1 MGNAAPRAQPQS
13 ALDSASQYRTFLM
26 DYTPRSM
33 DMMFGSLIGDGK
45 FLKSIS
51 CKCDEGHLV
60 VKIYRKYDERESLT
74 SAEVALRR
82 LALAFSVEQ
91 QPNVIPY
98 ADFQLSNKYNVAFM
112 VRQYFASNLYD
123 RICSRPFLT
132 TVEKKW
138 IAFQILR
145 ALEQSHAKGI
155 CHGDIKQEN
164 VMVTSWNWV
173 FLTDFAPFKP
183 TYIPEDDPAD
193 YNYYFCAIDATR
205 RGCSVAPERFYGKS
219 SVSISS
225 AAGGTPGSVGL
236 HSMKTPDAAIMLS
249 KMADSEVTVEEVDK
263 QILAMG
269 MGSGT
274 MSGGIPMHTP
284 PSATS
289 NGSAPSSYSR
299 SRREGSLLESMDIF
313 SAGCVIAELFLGG
326 KPLFDLPSLLKYR
339 TGDSETLRQQL
350 RKVGDPRLE
359 ELLLHMLQLDPNARL
374 SASGYLAKYTS
385 QSGLFPTYFDSFLF
399 RFLVLVLSRGGKVP
413 DARIRLVCKYY
424 GRLVREV
431 AGVEDSEGEE
441 FFKLRL
447 KEGYGSDRLA
457 TATGG
462 DQQTHVAQRVLE
474 ELDQKIPTKHDKQ
487 KAERD
492 NAALTKLQKLKEK
505 ENDMRGL
512 KNNTLKKKIEKLH
525 DQYNALTQK
534 KKNSLLLDYARE
546 PSTGRLDEE
555 TGSDDATDED
565 GLGKGNSDPA
575 KENMSTPPPHSSKT
589 RRMKP
594 PTYPGSEPWPQD
606 RNGIVIILSLICSSL
621 RNVQVP
627 ESKVTALY
635 LIRSL
640 GQFTSDEA
648 RLQRLIPYLLEV
660 IDDPSAAVRALA
672 LRTITYLLSLVESF
686 PLADA
691 SVFPQ
696 YVLPAMVP
704 FQSDPDE
711 LVRITFAE
719 CLPQLAE
726 TSRRF
731 LEIAHAMKQKTL
743 SSSSSASSL
752 STMSTRGNDSSGPS
766 TMYMA
771 ASSFDKELSVLHKMI
786 SRFVIQLTT
795 PDQKAS
801 SSLVKRALLVDITR
815 LCVFF
820 GRERTLDVVLPQL
833 ITFLNDP
840 DWELR
845 GAFFDYIVGVCSF
858 VGCVA
863 VEHNIL
869 PCIEQALFDVQEI
882 VITKA
887 VECLTGL
894 CQLGLFKK
902 KISTLVEKARM
913 TCSLLLHP
921 SWWIRDAVLKL
932 MGEIALQLR
941 SVDANVFLS
950 PLLRPFLRKTMVFL
964 PDEEVCDV
972 THRLHDCCRLHV
984 SRETF
989 DRALLASSSSFGLNE
1004 VIAEMERSVSQAP
1017 DDSDDDMVPDAPLSA
1032 MTTTSRES
1040 LEEPISNMSQSR
1052 RNRDPLLSTDSL
1064 DGYSMFRQQSSGTA
1078 VASSAAATAEKISN
1092 SVENGVSSIYEQRK
1106 NEIQSLKLMQ
1116 QYVSIASM
1124 QMRSKLEMAKTE
1136 QAARMQG
1143 PSKSD
1148 RAGSPHSSV
1157 ANASV
1162 AVGNGAAGANSNPFA
1177 RKLSRSH
1184 LRVLFV
1190 PDMRFALS
1198 TAQPLKASNFGIPSS
1213 SAAASSAT
1221 STSATSTSTALVTKS
1236 RSHGPSNS
1244 PSHRGAPATPAS
1256 SNIGSAMGAP
1266 SLESLSLSHVGKMY
1280 SLVEPSTPISAPP
1293 ITVTGPSSIV
1303 PPGSVSSGL
1312 DDSGLGPM
1320 DSNHFAPTSGGVM
1333 VSMLNMNMRDMYG
1346 GDGMGSLL
1354 DPHHHPVHASPVSPP
1369 RQRMAKKTHTTYHHY
1384 FAFKESAMDPA
1395 LGNPRKL
1402 LARLNA
1408 LGIPPLPPDLG
1419 ALRLT
1424 DGSSYSIYSHAP
1436 SPYCLVGGGIG
1447 ITGSS
1452 GGGGSGAPGS
1462 ERGGTSV
1469 SSVTSSPIQVGSST
1483 YPPSGGAAFN
1493 VAAAAAT
1500 AINGHGGVSPGSFGS
1515 SSGSTAPGSSSSVNG
1530 IGGGGGY
1537 PSSSYRNWQPRK
1549 NVLVAELAEHSGAV
1563 TRVNA
1568 AQDYSFLASASNDGT
1583 VKIWS
1588 VRSLQHS
1595 VNQGSRCTYDGQGG
1609 VITDMKVL
1617 TNSHSVASAS
1627 SDGTVHVF
1635 RVDKVNSVGGNV
1647 QASGLKELRASNSAV
1662 MAIDYLNNITEA
1674 LLIYATRDGKIHA
1687 WDLRMRREAW
1697 TLSISPELGYV
1708 TCMTHSLDV
1717 SWFAVGTSRGF
1728 LCLWDLRFL
1737 VLIRIWRHSSH
1748 RAIHRLQPCLG
1759 LPNTLPLDETSV
1771 PLVFVAAGDGE
1782 VAVFDLSIGACR
1794 AVFRTLEAQ
1803 ASEAEACKCPTLLHV
1818 PIPHR
1823 SRSVLGSF
1831 LGIYGIAT
1839 AFDEISTSPLSE
1851 EPSVRA
1857 MLCPSLHLR
1866 GIGDALITGGEDRQ
1880 LRYWDIRNG
1889 KQSYT
1894 ICGNGEAK
1902 SFYDNQAP
1910 PNDWWRMNPSSSSS
1924 AASPPRQRFGE
1935 MPAAPMSTTAVTT
1948 KPELAW
1954 SKLSPPLITVCQD
1967 SSFYSSP
1974 GGVGGAG
1981 ASGAGGVE
1989 SAISMERR
1997 GLVPPSPAHTDCILD
2012 LTLVELGSSQN
2023 PSPMLVSSGRDALIK
2038 VWK

>member
-13 ALDSASQYRTFLM
+13 VLDSASQYRTFLM

-60 VKIYRKYDERESLT
+60 VKIYRKYDEKESLT
-74 SAEVALRR
+74 SAEMALRQ

-132 TVEKKW
+132 MVEKKW

-145 ALEQSHAKGI
+145 SLEQSHAKEI

-205 RGCSVAPERFYGKS
+205 RGCSVAPERFYGKG

-225 AAGGTPGSVGL
+225 ATGATPGSA
-236 HSMKTPDAAIMLS
+236 STKTPDAAMMLS

-269 MGSGT
+269 MNSSSMAAGN
-274 MSGGIPMHTP
+274 PMHAP
-284 PSATS
+284 PSAPS

-339 TGDSETLRQQL
+339 TGNSDALRQTL
-350 RKVGDPRLE
+350 KKVGDPRLE
-359 ELLLHMLQLDPNARL
+359 EMLLHMLQLDPSARL
-374 SASGYLAKYTS
+374 SASGYLTKYTS
-385 QSGLFPTYFDSFLF
+385 PSDLFPTYFDNFLF

-431 AGVEDSEGEE
+431 AGVEDPEGEE

-457 TATGG
+457 TATE

-474 ELDQKIPTKHDKQ
+474 ELEQRIPTKHDRQ
-487 KAERD
+487 RAERE
-492 NAALTKLQKLKEK
+492 NAPLTKLQRIKEK

-512 KNNTLKKKIEKLH
+512 SGTLQKKKIEKLH
-525 DQYNALTQK
+525 DQFNALTQK

-546 PSTGRLDEE
+546 SSTGRMDGTDVSSDADTKEEEDADEI
-555 TGSDDATDED
+555 TSDSTKSRTA
-565 GLGKGNSDPA
+565 
-575 KENMSTPPPHSSKT
+575 TPPPHTSKT

-594 PTYPGSEPWPQD
+594 PTYPGSEPWSQD

-621 RNVQVP
+621 RHVQVP
-627 ESKVTALY
+627 ESKLTALY

-660 IDDPSAAVRALA
+660 IDDPSATVRALA

-731 LEIAHAMKQKTL
+731 LEIAHAMKQKTVT
-743 SSSSSASSL
+743 SSASSSSL
-752 STMSTRGNDSSGPS
+752 ATMSNRGNDSN
-766 TMYMA
+766 TNAMYMA
-771 ASSFDKELSVLHKMI
+771 SSSFDKDLSVLHKMI

-858 VGCVA
+858 VGRVA

-894 CQLGLFKK
+894 CQLGLFQK

-932 MGEIALQLR
+932 MSQISGQMG

-950 PLLRPFLRKTMVFL
+950 PLIRPFLRKTMMFL
-964 PDEEVCDV
+964 PDEDEAEV
-972 THRLHDCCRLHV
+972 TRRLRDCCRLHV

-989 DRALLASSSSFGLNE
+989 DRALLASSSSSGLNE
-1004 VIAEMERSVSQAP
+1004 IIAEMERSASQNP
-1017 DDSDDDMVPDAPLSA
+1017 EYSDDE
-1032 MTTTSRES
+1032 T
-1040 LEEPISNMSQSR
+1040 
-1052 RNRDPLLSTDSL
+1052 
-1064 DGYSMFRQQSSGTA
+1064 
-1078 VASSAAATAEKISN
+1078 
-1092 SVENGVSSIYEQRK
+1092 
-1106 NEIQSLKLMQ
+1106 
-1116 QYVSIASM
+1116 
-1124 QMRSKLEMAKTE
+1124 
-1136 QAARMQG
+1136 
-1143 PSKSD
+1143 
-1148 RAGSPHSSV
+1148 
-1157 ANASV
+1157 
-1162 AVGNGAAGANSNPFA
+1162 
-1177 RKLSRSH
+1177 LSRH
-1184 LRVLFV
+1184 L
-1190 PDMRFALS
+1190 
-1198 TAQPLKASNFGIPSS
+1198 QP
-1213 SAAASSAT
+1213 
-1221 STSATSTSTALVTKS
+1221 
-1236 RSHGPSNS
+1236 
-1244 PSHRGAPATPAS
+1244 
-1256 SNIGSAMGAP
+1256 
-1266 SLESLSLSHVGKMY
+1266 
-1280 SLVEPSTPISAPP
+1280 
-1293 ITVTGPSSIV
+1293 
-1303 PPGSVSSGL
+1303 
-1312 DDSGLGPM
+1312 
-1320 DSNHFAPTSGGVM
+1320 GGVM
-1333 VSMLNMNMRDMYG
+1333 VSMLNMNMRD
-1346 GDGMGSLL
+1346 
-1354 DPHHHPVHASPVSPP
+1354 
-1369 RQRMAKKTHTTYHHY
+1369 
-1384 FAFKESAMDPA
+1384 
-1395 LGNPRKL
+1395 
-1402 LARLNA
+1402 
-1408 LGIPPLPPDLG
+1408 I
-1419 ALRLT
+1419 
-1424 DGSSYSIYSHAP
+1424 
-1436 SPYCLVGGGIG
+1436 
-1447 ITGSS
+1447 
-1452 GGGGSGAPGS
+1452 
-1462 ERGGTSV
+1462 
-1469 SSVTSSPIQVGSST
+1469 
-1483 YPPSGGAAFN
+1483 
-1493 VAAAAAT
+1493 
-1500 AINGHGGVSPGSFGS
+1500 
-1515 SSGSTAPGSSSSVNG
+1515 
-1530 IGGGGGY
+1530 GGY

-1627 SDGTVHVF
+1627 SNGTVHVF
-1635 RVDKVNSVGGNV
+1635 RVDKVSASGGNV
-1647 QASGLKELRASNSAV
+1647 QASGLKELRTNNSAV
-1662 MAIDYLNNITEA
+1662 MGIDYLNNVTES
-1674 LLIYATRDGKIHA
+1674 LLLYATRDGKIHA

-1697 TLSISPELGYV
+1697 TLTISPELGYV

-1839 AFDEISTSPLSE
+1839 ALDEISTSPLSE

-1857 MLCPSLHLR
+1857 ILCPSLHIR

-1894 ICGNGEAK
+1894 VCGNGEAK
-1902 SFYDNQAP
+1902 SFYDNQAA

-1924 AASPPRQRFGE
+1924 VAAPQRFGE
-1935 MPAAPMSTTAVTT
+1935 MPAAPIATTAAVT
-1948 KPELAW
+1948 KPEMAW

-1967 SSFYSSP
+1967 SSCYSTP
-1974 GGVGGAG
+1974 GGVAG
-1981 ASGAGGVE
+1981 AAASGSGGVE

-2012 LTLVELGSSQN
+2012 LTLVELGGNLN
-2023 PSPMLVSSGRDALIK
+2023 PSPMLVSCGRDALIK

>member
-13 ALDSASQYRTFLM
+13 VLDSASQYRTFLM

-132 TVEKKW
+132 MVEKKW

-155 CHGDIKQEN
+155 CHGDVKQEN

-205 RGCSVAPERFYGKS
+205 RGCSVAPERFYGKGYAS
-219 SVSISS
+219 SGGSS
-225 AAGGTPGSVGL
+225 GSTSGPGGYNAI
-236 HSMKTPDAAIMLS
+236 KAPDAAIMLS
-249 KMADSEVTVEEVDK
+249 KMADSDVSVEEVDK

-269 MGSGT
+269 MGSGNMAGVSMQT
-274 MSGGIPMHTP
+274 S
-284 PSATS
+284 PSTTS
-289 NGSAPSSYSR
+289 NGNAPSSYSR

-339 TGDSETLRQQL
+339 RTGDIETLKQQIK
-350 RKVGDPRLE
+350 KVGDCDLE
-359 ELLLHMLQLDPNARL
+359 EMLLHMLQLDPSARN
-374 SASGYLAKYTS
+374 SASGYLSKYTS
-385 QSGLFPTYFDSFLF
+385 LNGLFPTYFDSFLF

-424 GRLVREV
+424 GRLVREI
-431 AGVEDSEGEE
+431 AGLEDPEGEE

-457 TATGG
+457 TASGSV
-462 DQQTHVAQRVLE
+462 QQNHVAQRVLE
-474 ELDQKIPTKHDKQ
+474 ELYQKIPAKHDKYT
-487 KAERD
+487 AERD
-492 NAALTKLQKLKEK
+492 NVAVTKLQKIKDK

-512 KNNTLKKKIEKLH
+512 SSTMQKKKIEKLH
-525 DQYNALTQK
+525 DQFNALTL
-534 KKNSLLLDYARE
+534 KKNNLLLLDYARMSSTI
-546 PSTGRLDEE
+546 PSDEN
-555 TGSDDATDED
+555 SVDDAELKGGDEMQMN
-565 GLGKGNSDPA
+565 GSSVKA
-575 KENMSTPPPHSSKT
+575 NMSTPPPHSSKT

-594 PTYPGSEPWPQD
+594 PTNPANEPWPHD
-606 RNGIVIILSLICSSL
+606 RNGIVIVLSLICSSL
-621 RNVQVP
+621 RHVQVP
-627 ESKVTALY
+627 ESKLTALY
-635 LIRSL
+635 LIRAL
-640 GQFTSDEA
+640 GQYTSDEA

-660 IDDPSAAVRALA
+660 IDDPSATVRALA
-672 LRTITYLLSLVESF
+672 LRTITYLLSLVKSF

-731 LEIAHAMKQKTL
+731 LELAHAMKQKT
-743 SSSSSASSL
+743 STSSSSAATLAGL
-752 STMSTRGNDSSGPS
+752 SNRSNETSASN

-771 ASSFDKELSVLHKMI
+771 SSSFDKELSVLHKMI

-820 GRERTLDVVLPQL
+820 GQERTLDVVLPQL

-845 GAFFDYIVGVCSF
+845 GAFFDAIVGVCSF
-858 VGCVA
+858 VGPVA
-863 VEHNIL
+863 VEQNIL

-894 CQLGLFKK
+894 CQLGLFQK
-902 KISTLVEKARM
+902 KISTLVEKVRM

-921 SWWIRDAVLKL
+921 SWWIRYAVLKL
-932 MGEIALQLR
+932 MGEIAYKLR

-950 PLLRPFLRKTMVFL
+950 PLLRPFLRKMMVFL
-964 PDEEVCDV
+964 PGEDVSEV
-972 THRLHDCCRLHV
+972 TKRLCDCCRPYV

-989 DRALLASSSSFGLNE
+989 DRALLASSSSSGLDD
-1004 VIAEMERSVSQAP
+1004 VIAELEQSIAQAS
-1017 DDSDDDMVPDAPLSA
+1017 DESDDDASPPTP
-1032 MTTTSRES
+1032 MTVMSTTSRES
-1040 LEEPISNMSQSR
+1040 LNEPVDELLR
-1052 RNRDPLLSTDSL
+1052 LRKNRDALLSSEST
-1064 DGYSMFRQQSSGTA
+1064 DGYGMLRQHSSGAA
-1078 VASSAAATAEKISN
+1078 VASSAAVTTETIPT
-1092 SVENGVSSIYEQRK
+1092 NGVASIYDHRK
-1106 NEIQSLKLMQ
+1106 NEIQSLKLIQ

-1124 QMRSKLEMAKTE
+1124 QMRSKLELAKTE

-1143 PSKSD
+1143 SSRSD
-1148 RAGSPHSSV
+1148 RTSSPHGAVTGSSV
-1157 ANASV
+1157 TIGS
-1162 AVGNGAAGANSNPFA
+1162 GAIGTTSNPFA

-1198 TAQPLKASNFGIPSS
+1198 TAQPLKAFNFGNP
-1213 SAAASSAT
+1213 ASSHVTASSNAT
-1221 STSATSTSTALVTKS
+1221 STTATSNSTALVTRS
-1236 RSHGPSNS
+1236 RSHAATSS
-1244 PSHRGAPATPAS
+1244 PSHFV
-1256 SNIGSAMGAP
+1256 GSATSVALNGGHVP
-1266 SLESLSLSHVGKMY
+1266 SLESLSLTHVGRMY
-1280 SLVEPSTPISAPP
+1280 SLVEPSTPISTSSV
-1293 ITVTGPSSIV
+1293 TVSGPSSI
-1303 PPGSVSSGL
+1303 GSISSSIDESGL
-1312 DDSGLGPM
+1312 SHV

-1346 GDGMGSLL
+1346 GDAVNSMLET
-1354 DPHHHPVHASPVSPP
+1354 HHHSVHASPVSPP
-1369 RQRMAKKTHTTYHHY
+1369 RQRMMKKAHTTYHHY

-1424 DGSSYSIYSHAP
+1424 DGSLYSIYSHAS
-1436 SPYCLVGGGIG
+1436 SPYCLIG
-1447 ITGSS
+1447 NSGTGSF
-1452 GGGGSGAPGS
+1452 GAGVNGAPGS
-1462 ERGGTSV
+1462 ERGGA
-1469 SSVTSSPIQVGSST
+1469 SVTVAST
-1483 YPPSGGAAFN
+1483 PGQGGNNIHSSGGGNTFTAAVA
-1493 VAAAAAT
+1493 VAAA
-1500 AINGHGGVSPGSFGS
+1500 INGGVTPANFGG
-1515 SSGSTAPGSSSSVNG
+1515 
-1530 IGGGGGY
+1530 
-1537 PSSSYRNWQPRK
+1537 PSSSNGAGSTSGGVNGAYSGNGYHSLSRNWQPRK
-1549 NVLVAELAEHSGAV
+1549 SVLVAELAEHSGAV

-1647 QASGLKELRASNSAV
+1647 QATGIKELRANKSAV
-1662 MAIDYLNNITEA
+1662 MAIDYLNNVTEA
-1674 LLIYATRDGKIHA
+1674 LLLYATRDGKVHA

-1708 TCMTHSLDV
+1708 TCITHSLDV
-1717 SWFAVGTSRGF
+1717 SWLAVGTSRGF

-1748 RAIHRLQPCLG
+1748 YAIHRIQPCLG

-1794 AVFRTLEAQ
+1794 AVFRTLDAQ

-1831 LGIYGIAT
+1831 LGILGIT
-1839 AFDEISTSPLSE
+1839 MAFDEISSSSLSE

-1857 MLCPSLHLR
+1857 MLYPSLHVR

-1894 ICGNGEAK
+1894 ICGNEEAK
-1902 SFYDNQAP
+1902 SFYDIQAP
-1910 PNDWWRMNPSSSSS
+1910 PSDWWRMNSG
-1924 AASPPRQRFGE
+1924 AISPLRYNE
-1935 MPAAPMSTTAVTT
+1935 MPAAPMSTTAAIT

-1967 SSFYSSP
+1967 SSFYS
-1974 GGVGGAG
+1974 GAA
-1981 ASGAGGVE
+1981 ASSSDGVE

-2012 LTLVELGSSQN
+2012 LTLVELGTSQN
-2023 PSPMLVSSGRDALIK
+2023 LSPMLVSSGRDALIK

>member
-13 ALDSASQYRTFLM
+13 VLDSASQYRTFLM

-60 VKIYRKYDERESLT
+60 VKIYRKYEERESLT

-82 LALAFSVEQ
+82 LALAFSLEQ
-91 QPNVIPY
+91 QPNVMPY
-98 ADFQLSNKYNVAFM
+98 ADFQLSNKYHVAFM

-132 TVEKKW
+132 MVEKKW

-205 RGCSVAPERFYGKS
+205 RGCSVAPERFYGK
-219 SVSISS
+219 
-225 AAGGTPGSVGL
+225 GSVANSTTATGSTCGNL
-236 HSMKTPDAAIMLS
+236 GQNSIKAPDAAMMLF

-274 MSGGIPMHTP
+274 MSGNSMQTP
-284 PSATS
+284 ASATS
-289 NGSAPSSYSR
+289 NSNAPSSYSR

-339 TGDSETLRQQL
+339 TGDSESLRQQL
-350 RKVGDPRLE
+350 KKVGDPRLE

-385 QSGLFPTYFDSFLF
+385 SNGLFPLYFDVFLF

-431 AGVEDSEGEE
+431 AGVEDQEGEE

-474 ELDQKIPTKHDKQ
+474 ELYQKVPSMHDKQ
-487 KAERD
+487 KAERG
-492 NAALTKLQKLKEK
+492 NAVLTKLQKMKEK

-512 KNNTLKKKIEKLH
+512 SASLQKKKIEKLH
-525 DQYNALTQK
+525 DQFQALTQK
-534 KKNSLLLDYARE
+534 KETSLLLDCSRE
-546 PSTGRLDEE
+546 PSTCRLDEE
-555 TGSDDATDED
+555 TCLADAEGKEEVDVDINGSTV
-565 GLGKGNSDPA
+565 LKLNTT
-575 KENMSTPPPHSSKT
+575 TPPPHSSST
-589 RRMKP
+589 RRTKP
-594 PTYPGSEPWPQD
+594 PAHTSSEPWPHD

-621 RNVQVP
+621 RHVQVS
-627 ESKVTALY
+627 ESKLTALY

-660 IDDPSAAVRALA
+660 IDDPSATVRALA

-731 LEIAHAMKQKTL
+731 LEIAHAMKQKMLT
-743 SSSSSASSL
+743 SSASTVSV
-752 STMSTRGNDSSGPS
+752 SAMSARGNDSS
-766 TMYMA
+766 TLNTLYMA
-771 ASSFDKELSVLHKMI
+771 SSSFDKELSVLHKMI

-820 GRERTLDVVLPQL
+820 GQERTLDVVLPQL

-845 GAFFDYIVGVCSF
+845 GAFFDFIVGVCSF
-858 VGCVA
+858 VGPEA
-863 VEHNIL
+863 VEQNIL

-894 CQLGLFKK
+894 CQLGLFQK

-932 MGEIALQLR
+932 MGEIALKLR

-964 PDEEVCDV
+964 PDEEVPAV
-972 THRLHDCCRLHV
+972 RKRLNDCCRLHV

-989 DRALLASSSSFGLNE
+989 DRALLVSSSSSGLNE
-1004 VIAEMERSVSQAP
+1004 VISEMQRFVSQAIE
-1017 DDSDDDMVPDAPLSA
+1017 DSDDDMAPPTPLSA

-1040 LEEPISNMSQSR
+1040 LEDPISDVLKSR
-1052 RNRDPLLSTDSL
+1052 KNRDVVLSTDSV
-1064 DGYSMFRQQSSGTA
+1064 DAYSMSRQQLSGAA
-1078 VASSAAATAEKISN
+1078 VASSAAVTAATISN
-1092 SVENGVSSIYEQRK
+1092 SVEDSTSSIYDQRK

-1136 QAARMQG
+1136 QAARMQR

-1148 RAGSPHSSV
+1148 RAGSPHGSV
-1157 ANASV
+1157 KSASV
-1162 AVGNGAAGANSNPFA
+1162 AIGGSAAGTSSNPFA

-1198 TAQPLKASNFGIPSS
+1198 TAQPLKSNNFGIPSS
-1213 SAAASSAT
+1213 SSAAASS
-1221 STSATSTSTALVTKS
+1221 TSASGTTLSTALVTKS
-1236 RSHGPSNS
+1236 RSHACNSS
-1244 PSHRGAPATPAS
+1244 PSQRG
-1256 SNIGSAMGAP
+1256 GSAISAVSNGVSMTGAP

-1280 SLVEPSTPISAPP
+1280 SLVEPSTHVSASPVT
-1293 ITVTGPSSIV
+1293 ITGPSSVV
-1303 PPGSVSSGL
+1303 PPGPVSSAL
-1312 DDSGLGPM
+1312 DDSGMGQI
-1320 DSNHFAPTSGGVM
+1320 DSSHFAPTSGGVM

-1346 GDGMGSLL
+1346 GDGMNSLL

-1369 RQRMAKKTHTTYHHY
+1369 RQRMNKKAHTTYHHY

-1419 ALRLT
+1419 ALRLS
-1424 DGSSYSIYSHAP
+1424 DGSPYSIYSLAS
-1436 SPYCLVGGGIG
+1436 SPYCLSGSGIG
-1447 ITGSS
+1447 MSKGTAGNGTPGSDRGGTSASNVTSSSNQVNSSAYTPSVGTFNAAAAAAAAINGGVAPSSFGSSNSSTTSGSNSSSGNGGSS
-1452 GGGGSGAPGS
+1452 GGS
-1462 ERGGTSV
+1462 
-1469 SSVTSSPIQVGSST
+1469 
-1483 YPPSGGAAFN
+1483 
-1493 VAAAAAT
+1493 
-1500 AINGHGGVSPGSFGS
+1500 
-1515 SSGSTAPGSSSSVNG
+1515 
-1530 IGGGGGY
+1530 Y

-1647 QASGLKELRASNSAV
+1647 QVSGLKELRANNSAV
-1662 MAIDYLNNITEA
+1662 MAIDYLNNVTEA
-1674 LLIYATRDGKIHA
+1674 LLLYATRDGKIHA
-1687 WDLRMRREAW
+1687 WDLRMRQEAW

-1708 TCMTHSLDV
+1708 TCITHSLDV
-1717 SWFAVGTSRGF
+1717 SWLAVGTSRGF

-1794 AVFRTLEAQ
+1794 AVFRTLEVQ
-1803 ASEAEACKCPTLLHV
+1803 ASEVEASKCPTLLHV
-1818 PIPHR
+1818 AIPHR

-1910 PNDWWRMNPSSSSS
+1910 PHDWWRMPDS
-1924 AASPPRQRFGE
+1924 ASRRFNDT
-1935 MPAAPMSTTAVTT
+1935 PAAPFSTTNNIT
-1948 KPELAW
+1948 KPEMAW
-1954 SKLSPPLITVCQD
+1954 SKLNPPLITVCQD
-1967 SSFYSSP
+1967 SSVYSTP
-1974 GGVGGAG
+1974 

-1989 SAISMERR
+1989 TAISMERR

-2012 LTLVELGSSQN
+2012 LTLVELGNSQN

>member
-1 MGNAAPRAQPQS
+1 
-13 ALDSASQYRTFLM
+13 
-26 DYTPRSM
+26 
-33 DMMFGSLIGDGK
+33 MF
-45 FLKSIS
+45 
-51 CKCDEGHLV
+51 KC
-60 VKIYRKYDERESLT
+60 RN
-74 SAEVALRR
+74 
-82 LALAFSVEQ
+82 
-91 QPNVIPY
+91 P
-98 ADFQLSNKYNVAFM
+98 
-112 VRQYFASNLYD
+112 
-123 RICSRPFLT
+123 
-132 TVEKKW
+132 
-138 IAFQILR
+138 
-145 ALEQSHAKGI
+145 
-155 CHGDIKQEN
+155 
-164 VMVTSWNWV
+164 
-173 FLTDFAPFKP
+173 
-183 TYIPEDDPAD
+183 
-193 YNYYFCAIDATR
+193 
-205 RGCSVAPERFYGKS
+205 
-219 SVSISS
+219 
-225 AAGGTPGSVGL
+225 
-236 HSMKTPDAAIMLS
+236 
-249 KMADSEVTVEEVDK
+249 
-263 QILAMG
+263 
-269 MGSGT
+269 
-274 MSGGIPMHTP
+274 
-284 PSATS
+284 
-289 NGSAPSSYSR
+289 
-299 SRREGSLLESMDIF
+299 
-313 SAGCVIAELFLGG
+313 
-326 KPLFDLPSLLKYR
+326 
-339 TGDSETLRQQL
+339 
-350 RKVGDPRLE
+350 
-359 ELLLHMLQLDPNARL
+359 
-374 SASGYLAKYTS
+374 
-385 QSGLFPTYFDSFLF
+385 
-399 RFLVLVLSRGGKVP
+399 
-413 DARIRLVCKYY
+413 
-424 GRLVREV
+424 
-431 AGVEDSEGEE
+431 
-441 FFKLRL
+441 KL
-447 KEGYGSDRLA
+447 
-457 TATGG
+457 
-462 DQQTHVAQRVLE
+462 
-474 ELDQKIPTKHDKQ
+474 
-487 KAERD
+487 
-492 NAALTKLQKLKEK
+492 
-505 ENDMRGL
+505 
-512 KNNTLKKKIEKLH
+512 
-525 DQYNALTQK
+525 
-534 KKNSLLLDYARE
+534 
-546 PSTGRLDEE
+546 
-555 TGSDDATDED
+555 
-565 GLGKGNSDPA
+565 
-575 KENMSTPPPHSSKT
+575 
-589 RRMKP
+589 
-594 PTYPGSEPWPQD
+594 
-606 RNGIVIILSLICSSL
+606 
-621 RNVQVP
+621 
-627 ESKVTALY
+627 TALY
-635 LIRSL
+635 LIRAL

-660 IDDPSAAVRALA
+660 IDDPSATVRALA

-743 SSSSSASSL
+743 
-752 STMSTRGNDSSGPS
+752 TSSGSAAAMSNRGTDSLAPS
-766 TMYMA
+766 TLYMA
-771 ASSFDKELSVLHKMI
+771 SSSFDKELSVLHKMI

-801 SSLVKRALLVDITR
+801 SSLVKRALL
-815 LCVFF
+815 
-820 GRERTLDVVLPQL
+820 L

-858 VGCVA
+858 VGPVA

-882 VITKA
+882 
-887 VECLTGL
+887 
-894 CQLGLFKK
+894 K

-932 MGEIALQLR
+932 MGEIALKLR

-964 PDEEVCDV
+964 PDEEVSAV
-972 THRLHDCCRLHV
+972 TKRLRDCCRLHV

-989 DRALLASSSSFGLNE
+989 DRALLASSSSSGLHE
-1004 VIAEMERSVSQAP
+1004 VIAEMERSVSQVP
-1017 DDSDDDMVPDAPLSA
+1017 EDSDDDMTPPAPLTA

-1040 LEEPISNMSQSR
+1040 LEEMVSDISTSR
-1052 RNRDPLLSTDSL
+1052 KNRDVLLSSGSI
-1064 DGYSMFRQQSSGTA
+1064 DG
-1078 VASSAAATAEKISN
+1078 
-1092 SVENGVSSIYEQRK
+1092 VEDNVSSIYDQRK

-1143 PSKSD
+1143 PAKSD
-1148 RAGSPHSSV
+1148 RAGSPHGSV
-1157 ANASV
+1157 SNASV
-1162 AVGNGAAGANSNPFA
+1162 AGGGAAGTNGNPFA

-1198 TAQPLKASNFGIPSS
+1198 TAQPLKASNFGFSS
-1213 SAAASSAT
+1213 SAAAAAGSTT
-1221 STSATSTSTALVTKS
+1221 STSAASTSTALVTRS
-1236 RSHGPSNS
+1236 RSHAPGTS
-1244 PSHRGAPATPAS
+1244 PSHRGAAT
-1256 SNIGSAMGAP
+1256 NGSTNGPP

-1280 SLVEPSTPISAPP
+1280 SLVEPSTPISASP
-1293 ITVTGPSSIV
+1293 ITVTGPSSVV
-1303 PPGSVSSGL
+1303 PPGSVSSSL
-1312 DDSGLGPM
+1312 DDSGLGQM

-1346 GDGMGSLL
+1346 GDGMSSLL

-1369 RQRMAKKTHTTYHHY
+1369 RQRMIKKAHTTYHHY

-1419 ALRLT
+1419 ALRLS
-1424 DGSSYSIYSHAP
+1424 DGSPYSIYSHAP
-1436 SPYCLVGGGIG
+1436 SPYCLMNGY
-1447 ITGSS
+1447 GSS
-1452 GGGGSGAPGS
+1452 GGGSGTPGS

-1469 SSVTSSPIQVGSST
+1469 SSVNSSPAQIGSST
-1483 YPPSGGAAFN
+1483 YPPNGGSTFTAAI
-1493 VAAAAAT
+1493 AAAAA
-1500 AINGHGGVSPGSFGS
+1500 INGGVTPGNFGSSSSSNGPGS
-1515 SSGSTAPGSSSSVNG
+1515 SSGSVNGVSSS
-1530 IGGGGGY
+1530 GGY

-1647 QASGLKELRASNSAV
+1647 QATGIKELRANNSAV
-1662 MAIDYLNNITEA
+1662 MAIDYLNNVTEA
-1674 LLIYATRDGKIHA
+1674 LLLYATRDGKIHA

-1697 TLSISPELGYV
+1697 TLNISSELGYV
-1708 TCMTHSLDV
+1708 TCITHSLDV
-1717 SWFAVGTSRGF
+1717 SWLAVGTSRGF

-1839 AFDEISTSPLSE
+1839 AFDEIATSPLSE

-1857 MLCPSLHLR
+1857 ILCPSLHLR

-1894 ICGNGEAK
+1894 VSGNGEAK

-1910 PNDWWRMNPSSSSS
+1910 PGDWWRMSSS
-1924 AASPPRQRFGE
+1924 AAPQHFDE
-1935 MPAAPMSTTAVTT
+1935 MPAAPMSTTAAIT

-1974 GGVGGAG
+1974 GGVAGAA

>member
-13 ALDSASQYRTFLM
+13 VLDSASQYRTFLM

-60 VKIYRKYDERESLT
+60 VKIYRKYDERESL
-74 SAEVALRR
+74 SRAEVALRR
-82 LALAFSVEQ
+82 LALAFSIEHE
-91 QPNVIPY
+91 PNVMPY
-98 ADFQLSNKYNVAFM
+98 ADFQLSHKSHVAFL
-112 VRQYFASNLYD
+112 VRPFFASNLYD

-132 TVEKKW
+132 LVEKKW
-138 IAFQILR
+138 LAFQLLR
-145 ALEQSHAKGI
+145 ALAQSHAKGI

-205 RGCSVAPERFYGKS
+205 RGCSVAPERFYGKGGAVPTS
-219 SVSISS
+219 AAATAASVS
-225 AAGGTPGSVGL
+225 AAAAAALLGA
-236 HSMKTPDAAIMLS
+236 KTSDAVVMLS
-249 KMADSEVTVEEVDK
+249 KMADSDVSVEEVDK

-269 MGSGT
+269 TGGGT
-274 MSGGIPMHTP
+274 GAGGTGTASFMQP
-284 PSATS
+284 P
-289 NGSAPSSYSR
+289 PPSYSR

-313 SAGCVIAELFLGG
+313 SAGCVIAELFSGG

-339 TGDSETLRQQL
+339 TGDSDALHQRL
-350 RKVGDPRLE
+350 KKVDDPRLE

-385 QSGLFPTYFDSFLF
+385 SNGLFPTYFDNFLF
-399 RFLVLVLSRGGKVP
+399 KFLVLVLSRGGKVP

-431 AGVEDSEGEE
+431 AGVEDPEGEE

-474 ELDQKIPTKHDKQ
+474 ELYQKMPSKYDKQ
-487 KAERD
+487 KTERD
-492 NAALTKLQKLKEK
+492 NAVLTKLHQIKEQ

-512 KNNTLKKKIEKLH
+512 SASVQKKKIEKLH
-525 DQYNALTQK
+525 DQFQALTQK
-534 KKNSLLLDYARE
+534 KETSLLLDYSRD
-546 PSTGRLDEE
+546 PLDGRLDEGTFLE
-555 TGSDDATDED
+555 VAE
-565 GLGKGNSDPA
+565 A
-575 KENMSTPPPHSSKT
+575 KEGVIADSYDLSLDRSNNLMPSSYT
-589 RRMKP
+589 SSARQMKP
-594 PTYPGSEPWPQD
+594 PANQGSEPWPHD
-606 RNGIVIILSLICSSL
+606 RNGIVIILSSICSSL
-621 RNVQVP
+621 RHVQVP
-627 ESKVTALY
+627 ESKLTALY

-640 GQFTSDEA
+640 GQYTSDEA

-660 IDDPSAAVRALA
+660 IDDPSATVRALA
-672 LRTITYLLSLVESF
+672 LRTVTYLISLVEFF

-731 LEIAHAMKQKTL
+731 LEIAHAMKQKMLT
-743 SSSSSASSL
+743 SSSSAKSAISGR
-752 STMSTRGNDSSGPS
+752 SNDSSAPS
-766 TMYMA
+766 TLYVA
-771 ASSFDKELSVLHKMI
+771 SSSFDKELSVLHKMI

-801 SSLVKRALLVDITR
+801 SSLVKRALLIDITR

-820 GRERTLDVVLPQL
+820 GQERTLDVVLPQL

-858 VGCVA
+858 VGPEA
-863 VEHNIL
+863 VEQNIL

-894 CQLGLFKK
+894 CQLGLFQN

-932 MGEIALQLR
+932 MGEIALKLR
-941 SVDANVFLS
+941 SVDANVFLG

-964 PDEEVCDV
+964 PDEKVPVV
-972 THRLHDCCRLHV
+972 TKRLRDCCRPHV

-989 DRALLASSSSFGLNE
+989 DRALLASSLSSGFNE
-1004 VIAEMERSVSQAP
+1004 VISDMERSVVQLP
-1017 DDSDDDMVPDAPLSA
+1017 DDSDDDLVPTTPPSA

-1040 LEEPISNMSQSR
+1040 LEESVGDMSKSR
-1052 RNRDPLLSTDSL
+1052 RNRDALLSVDSL
-1064 DGYSMFRQQSSGTA
+1064 DGYGVPRQQSSGAA
-1078 VASSAAATAEKISN
+1078 VASSAATTAATISN
-1092 SVENGVSSIYEQRK
+1092 SVEVGALSMYDQRK

-1143 PSKSD
+1143 ASKSD
-1148 RAGSPHSSV
+1148 RAGSPRSSAIKASAV
-1157 ANASV
+1157 AAS
-1162 AVGNGAAGANSNPFA
+1162 GAAARTNSNPFA

-1184 LRVLFV
+1184 LRMLFV

-1198 TAQPLKASNFGIPSS
+1198 TAQPLKPNKFGIPSS
-1213 SAAASSAT
+1213 LSPATSSAT
-1221 STSATSTSTALVTKS
+1221 SMSTPATTISTALVTRS
-1236 RSHGPSNS
+1236 RSYAPSSS
-1244 PSHRGAPATPAS
+1244 PLHRETSAASNGAGVTE
-1256 SNIGSAMGAP
+1256 AP
-1266 SLESLSLSHVGKMY
+1266 SLDSLSLSHVGKMY
-1280 SLVEPSTPISAPP
+1280 SLVEPSTPVSASS
-1293 ITVTGPSSIV
+1293 IALTGPSTVV
-1303 PPGSVSSGL
+1303 PPGSISSAL
-1312 DDSGLGPM
+1312 DDPGLSQV
-1320 DSNHFAPTSGGVM
+1320 DTNHFAPTSGGVM

-1346 GDGMGSLL
+1346 GDGMNSLL
-1354 DPHHHPVHASPVSPP
+1354 DPHHHHHPAHASPVSPP
-1369 RQRMAKKTHTTYHHY
+1369 RQRMIKKAHTTYHHY

-1419 ALRLT
+1419 ALRLS
-1424 DGSSYSIYSHAP
+1424 DGSPYSIYSHAS
-1436 SPYCLVGGGIG
+1436 SPYCLA
-1447 ITGSS
+1447 S
-1452 GGGGSGAPGS
+1452 GGVGMNKNAGTNGASGNDRA
-1462 ERGGTSV
+1462 GTSA
-1469 SSVTSSPIQVGSST
+1469 SNVTLPSMQVGSGT
-1483 YPPSGGAAFN
+1483 YPPGVGAFN
-1493 VAAAAAT
+1493 VAAAAA
-1500 AINGHGGVSPGSFGS
+1500 AAVNGGVTPSSFGNSNS
-1515 SSGSTAPGSSSSVNG
+1515 SSGSGSHLSSGNG
-1530 IGGGGGY
+1530 VSGGASY
-1537 PSSSYRNWQPRK
+1537 PSSSYHNWQPRK

-1588 VRSLQHS
+1588 VRSLLHS
-1595 VNQGSRCTYDGQGG
+1595 VNQGSRCTYDGQSG

-1635 RVDKVNSVGGNV
+1635 RVDKVSSVGGNV
-1647 QASGLKELRASNSAV
+1647 QTTGLKELRANNSAV
-1662 MAIDYLNNITEA
+1662 MAIDYLNNVTEA
-1674 LLIYATRDGKIHA
+1674 LLLYATRDGRIHA
-1687 WDLRMRREAW
+1687 WDLRMRQEAW

-1708 TCMTHSLDV
+1708 TCVTHSLDV
-1717 SWFAVGTSRGF
+1717 SWLAVGTSRGF

-1759 LPNTLPLDETSV
+1759 LPNALPLDETSV

-1803 ASEAEACKCPTLLHV
+1803 ASEAEASKCPTLLHV
-1818 PIPHR
+1818 AIPHR
-1823 SRSVLGSF
+1823 SRSVLGSY

-1857 MLCPSLHLR
+1857 ILCPSLHLR
-1866 GIGDALITGGEDRQ
+1866 SIGDALITGGEDRQ

-1894 ICGNGEAK
+1894 ICGNGDAK
-1902 SFYDNQAP
+1902 SFYDNQLP
-1910 PNDWWRMNPSSSSS
+1910 PTDWWRMPD
-1924 AASPPRQRFGE
+1924 PTPRRYDE
-1935 MPAAPMSTTAVTT
+1935 VPAAPISTTHNIT
-1948 KPELAW
+1948 KPEMAW

-1967 SSFYSSP
+1967 SSVYSTP
-1974 GGVGGAG
+1974 GGVSASG
-1981 ASGAGGVE
+1981 ASGAE
-1989 SAISMERR
+1989 SSISVERR

-2012 LTLVELGSSQN
+2012 LTLVELGSSHSS
-2023 PSPMLVSSGRDALIK
+2023 SPMLVSSGRDALIK

>member
-13 ALDSASQYRTFLM
+13 VLDSASQYRTFLM

-132 TVEKKW
+132 MVEKKW

-205 RGCSVAPERFYGKS
+205 RGCSVAPERFYGKG
-219 SVSISS
+219 SVSG
-225 AAGGTPGSVGL
+225 AATGSTPGSTVN
-236 HSMKTPDAAIMLS
+236 SMKTPDAAMMLS

-263 QILAMG
+263 QILTMG

-274 MSGGIPMHTP
+274 MSGIPMHTP

-289 NGSAPSSYSR
+289 NSSAPSSYSR
-299 SRREGSLLESMDIF
+299 SRREGNLLESMDIF

-339 TGDSETLRQQL
+339 TGDSEALRNQL
-350 RKVGDPRLE
+350 KKVGDPRLE

-385 QSGLFPTYFDSFLF
+385 SSGLFPTYFDNFLF

-431 AGVEDSEGEE
+431 AGVEDPESEE

-457 TATGG
+457 TATGDG
-462 DQQTHVAQRVLE
+462 QQTHVAQRVLE
-474 ELDQKIPTKHDKQ
+474 ELVQKIPTKHDKQ

-492 NAALTKLQKLKEK
+492 NAVLTKLQKMKDK
-505 ENDMRGL
+505 ENNMRGISGSL
-512 KNNTLKKKIEKLH
+512 QKKKIEKLH
-525 DQYNALTQK
+525 DQYYALTQK
-534 KKNSLLLDYARE
+534 KENSLLLDYARE
-546 PSTGRLDEE
+546 SSTGRLDEE
-555 TGSDDATDED
+555 TLEDAKDED
-565 GLGKGNSDPA
+565 GMEMNGSSLKTNT
-575 KENMSTPPPHSSKT
+575 STLPPHSSKT
-589 RRMKP
+589 RTMKP

-621 RNVQVP
+621 RHVQVP
-627 ESKVTALY
+627 ESKLTALY
-635 LIRSL
+635 LIRAL

-648 RLQRLIPYLLEV
+648 RLQRLVPYLLEV
-660 IDDPSAAVRALA
+660 IDDPSATVRALA

-731 LEIAHAMKQKTL
+731 LEVAHAMKQKTL
-743 SSSSSASSL
+743 SSSGSSTSL
-752 STMSTRGNDSSGPS
+752 SAISTRGNDSSAPS
-766 TMYMA
+766 TLYLA
-771 ASSFDKELSVLHKMI
+771 SSSFDKELSVLHKMI

-820 GRERTLDVVLPQL
+820 GLDRTLDVVLPQL

-858 VGCVA
+858 VGPMT
-863 VEHNIL
+863 VEQNIL

-894 CQLGLFKK
+894 CQLGLFQN

-932 MGEIALQLR
+932 MGEIALKLR

-964 PDEEVCDV
+964 PDEKVCDV
-972 THRLHDCCRLHV
+972 TKRLRGCCRPHV

-989 DRALLASSSSFGLNE
+989 DRALLASSSLSGLNE
-1004 VIAEMERSVSQAP
+1004 VIAEMERSVLQAP
-1017 DDSDDDMVPDAPLSA
+1017 DDSDDDMVPTMPLAS
-1032 MTTTSRES
+1032 MTMTSRES
-1040 LEEPISNMSQSR
+1040 LEEPIDMSRNR

-1064 DGYSMFRQQSSGTA
+1064 DGYGMSRQQSSGAA
-1078 VASSAAATAEKISN
+1078 VASSAAETAETIAN
-1092 SVENGVSSIYEQRK
+1092 SVEDGMSSIYDQRR

-1148 RAGSPHSSV
+1148 RAGSPHGSV
-1157 ANASV
+1157 TNASV
-1162 AVGNGAAGANSNPFA
+1162 SVGSVAASSSNPFA

-1198 TAQPLKASNFGIPSS
+1198 TAPPLKANSFGIPSSS
-1213 SAAASSAT
+1213 SAAASSAA
-1221 STSATSTSTALVTKS
+1221 STSAASTSTALVTKS
-1236 RSHGPSNS
+1236 RSHTAGSL
-1244 PSHRGAPATPAS
+1244 PSHRGGPTMLPAS
-1256 SNIGSAMGAP
+1256 NGSLAGTP

-1280 SLVEPSTPISAPP
+1280 SLVEPSTPISPSP
-1293 ITVTGPSSIV
+1293 ITVTGPSSVV
-1303 PPGSVSSGL
+1303 PPGSISSGL
-1312 DDSGLGPM
+1312 EDSGLSQI
-1320 DSNHFAPTSGGVM
+1320 DANHFAPTSGGVM

-1346 GDGMGSLL
+1346 GDGVSSLL
-1354 DPHHHPVHASPVSPP
+1354 DPHHHPVHSSPVSPP
-1369 RQRMAKKTHTTYHHY
+1369 RQRMVKKAHTTYHHY

-1419 ALRLT
+1419 ALRLS
-1424 DGSSYSIYSHAP
+1424 DGSPYSIYSHAP

-1447 ITGSS
+1447 GTGV
-1452 GGGGSGAPGS
+1452 GSGVPGS
-1462 ERGGTSV
+1462 ERGGASV
-1469 SSVTSSPIQVGSST
+1469 SSVTSSPIQVGSGT
-1483 YPPSGGAAFN
+1483 YPPGGSSAFN
-1493 VAAAAAT
+1493 AAAAAAA
-1500 AINGHGGVSPGSFGS
+1500 AINGGVTPGNFGSGANSTGPGS
-1515 SSGSTAPGSSSSVNG
+1515 SSSSVNG
-1530 IGGGGGY
+1530 VSSSGGY

-1635 RVDKVNSVGGNV
+1635 RVDKVNAVGGNV
-1647 QASGLKELRASNSAV
+1647 QATGIKELRANNSAV
-1662 MAIDYLNNITEA
+1662 MTIDYLNNVTEA
-1674 LLIYATRDGKIHA
+1674 LLLYATRDGKIHA
-1687 WDLRMRREAW
+1687 WDMRMRREAW
-1697 TLSISPELGYV
+1697 TLNVSPELGYI
-1708 TCMTHSLDV
+1708 TCITHSLDV
-1717 SWFAVGTSRGF
+1717 SWLAVGTSRGF
-1728 LCLWDLRFL
+1728 ICLWDLRFL

-1771 PLVFVAAGDGE
+1771 PLVFVAAGDSE

-1803 ASEAEACKCPTLLHV
+1803 ASEADACKCPTLLHV
-1818 PIPHR
+1818 AIPHR

-1831 LGIYGIAT
+1831 LGLMGIAT
-1839 AFDEISTSPLSE
+1839 AFEEIDTLPLGE

-1857 MLCPSLHLR
+1857 MLCPSLHMR

-1902 SFYDNQAP
+1902 SFYDNQTP
-1910 PNDWWRMNPSSSSS
+1910 PSEWWRMNPSSSSS
-1924 AASPPRQRFGE
+1924 AGHH
-1935 MPAAPMSTTAVTT
+1935 AAVPGATTADIT
-1948 KPELAW
+1948 KPEKAW
-1954 SKLSPPLITVCQD
+1954 RQLSPPLITVCQD

-1974 GGVGGAG
+1974 G

>member
-13 ALDSASQYRTFLM
+13 VLDSASQYRTFLM

-82 LALAFSVEQ
+82 LALAFSIEQ

-132 TVEKKW
+132 MVEKKW

-145 ALEQSHAKGI
+145 ALEQIHAKGI

-205 RGCSVAPERFYGKS
+205 RGCSVAPERFYGKGS
-219 SVSISS
+219 ASTGTAATISMPVN
-225 AAGGTPGSVGL
+225 AGL
-236 HSMKTPDAAIMLS
+236 KAPDAVVMLS
-249 KMADSEVTVEEVDK
+249 KMADSDVTVEEVDK
-263 QILAMG
+263 QISAMG
-269 MGSGT
+269 MENVLSGNA
-274 MSGGIPMHTP
+274 MQMP
-284 PSATS
+284 PS
-289 NGSAPSSYSR
+289 GVGAPPSYVR
-299 SRREGSLLESMDIF
+299 SRQEGNLLESMDIF

-339 TGDSETLRQQL
+339 TGNSEPLRQQL
-350 RKVGDPRLE
+350 KKVGDPRLE
-359 ELLLHMLQLDPNARL
+359 EMLLHMLQLDPNARL

-385 QSGLFPTYFDSFLF
+385 VNGLFPTYFDNFLF
-399 RFLVLVLSRGGKVP
+399 KFLVLVLSRGGKVP
-413 DARIRLVCKYY
+413 DARIRLVGKYY
-424 GRLVREV
+424 GRLVREI
-431 AGVEDSEGEE
+431 AGVADPEGEE

-457 TATGG
+457 TATKG
-462 DQQTHVAQRVLE
+462 DQQAHVAQRVLD
-474 ELDQKIPTKHDKQ
+474 ELHETIPAKNDKQ
-487 KAERD
+487 LAERG
-492 NAALTKLQKLKEK
+492 NAVLTKMQKLKER
-505 ENDMRGL
+505 ENDMRSL
-512 KNNTLKKKIEKLH
+512 SASVQKKKIEKLH
-525 DQYNALTQK
+525 DQFQALTNK
-534 KKNSLLLDYARE
+534 RETSLLLDYSRE
-546 PSTGRLDEE
+546 PLSGRLDEKRILE
-555 TGSDDATDED
+555 STEENDERRFIDVNGS
-565 GLGKGNSDPA
+565 
-575 KENMSTPPPHSSKT
+575 SSVNT
-589 RRMKP
+589 SMP
-594 PTYPGSEPWPQD
+594 PTHLSGSRRKLPTVTSNEPWSHD

-621 RNVQVP
+621 RHVQVP
-627 ESKVTALY
+627 ESKLTALY

-648 RLQRLIPYLLEV
+648 RLQRLVPYLLEV
-660 IDDPSAAVRALA
+660 IDDPSATVRALA
-672 LRTITYLLSLVESF
+672 LRTVTFLLSLVESF

-696 YVLPAMVP
+696 YILPAMIP

-731 LEIAHAMKQKTL
+731 LEIAHAMKQRMLT
-743 SSSSSASSL
+743 SSGSATSM
-752 STMSTRGNDSSGPS
+752 STMSSRSNDSSATNTLYIAS
-766 TMYMA
+766 
-771 ASSFDKELSVLHKMI
+771 SSFDKELSVLHKMI

-820 GRERTLDVVLPQL
+820 GQERTLDVVLPQL

-858 VGCVA
+858 VGPEA
-863 VEHNIL
+863 VEQNIL
-869 PCIEQALFDVQEI
+869 PCVEQALFDVQEI

-894 CQLGLFKK
+894 CQLGLFQKK
-902 KISTLVEKARM
+902 TSTLVEKARM

-932 MGEIALQLR
+932 MGEIALKLR
-941 SVDANVFLS
+941 SVDSNVFLS

-964 PDEEVCDV
+964 PDEKVSTV
-972 THRLHDCCRLHV
+972 TQRLRDCCRPHV

-989 DRALLASSSSFGLNE
+989 DRALLASSTSSGLHE
-1004 VIAEMERSVSQAP
+1004 IISEMERSVSHAP
-1017 DDSDDDMVPDAPLSA
+1017 NDSDDDTVPPISLST

-1040 LEEPISNMSQSR
+1040 LEEPLPDMAKVR
-1052 RNRDPLLSTDSL
+1052 KNRDVLLSADSI
-1064 DGYSMFRQQSSGTA
+1064 DAHDMSRQQSSGTGVES
-1078 VASSAAATAEKISN
+1078 VAKATAAILS
-1092 SVENGVSSIYEQRK
+1092 SSIEDGTASNYDRPK
-1106 NEIQSLKLMQ
+1106 HEIQSLKLMQ

-1124 QMRSKLEMAKTE
+1124 QMRSKLEMAKNE
-1136 QAARMQG
+1136 QAVRMQR
-1143 PSKSD
+1143 PSKND
-1148 RAGSPHSSV
+1148 RSGSPHGSLT
-1157 ANASV
+1157 NASV
-1162 AVGNGAAGANSNPFA
+1162 TVGSGAAGSSSNPFA

-1198 TAQPLKASNFGIPSS
+1198 TAQPLRLSLFGISSSAVPSS
-1213 SAAASSAT
+1213 ST
-1221 STSATSTSTALVTKS
+1221 STSASTTSTALVAKA
-1236 RSHGPSNS
+1236 RSHAPSSS
-1244 PSHRGAPATPAS
+1244 PSHGEGGLKTS
-1256 SNIGSAMGAP
+1256 TGEMITGAP

-1280 SLVEPSTPISAPP
+1280 SLVEPSTPVAASSV
-1293 ITVTGPSSIV
+1293 TVTGLPSAAA
-1303 PPGSVSSGL
+1303 PGP
-1312 DDSGLGPM
+1312 DDSGLSQM

-1346 GDGMGSLL
+1346 GDGLNSLL
-1354 DPHHHPVHASPVSPP
+1354 DPHHNSVHTSPMSPP
-1369 RQRMAKKTHTTYHHY
+1369 RQRMIKKGHTTYHHY

-1408 LGIPPLPPDLG
+1408 LNIPPLPPDLG
-1419 ALRLT
+1419 ALRLS
-1424 DGSSYSIYSHAP
+1424 DGSPYSIYSHAS
-1436 SPYCLVGGGIG
+1436 SPYCLMGAGGKIA
-1447 ITGSS
+1447 
-1452 GGGGSGAPGS
+1452 GGNGPPGS
-1462 ERGGTSV
+1462 ERGATGV
-1469 SSVTSSPIQVGSST
+1469 
-1483 YPPSGGAAFN
+1483 SGGPSSSQNSSSFPAGVGPFNAA
-1493 VAAAAAT
+1493 VAAAAAM
-1500 AINGHGGVSPGSFGS
+1500 NGGVSPGSFGS
-1515 SSGSTAPGSSSSVNG
+1515 SSGSAGSGSNSSSGNG
-1530 IGGGGGY
+1530 VGGGGY
-1537 PSSSYRNWQPRK
+1537 LSSSYRNWQPRK

-1588 VRSLQHS
+1588 IRSMQHS
-1595 VNQGSRCTYDGQGG
+1595 VNQGSRCTYDGQSG

-1635 RVDKVNSVGGNV
+1635 RVDKVNAVGGNL
-1647 QASGLKELRASNSAV
+1647 QACGLKELRANNCAV
-1662 MAIDYLNNITEA
+1662 MAIDYLNNVTEA
-1674 LLIYATRDGKIHA
+1674 LLLYCTRDGKIHA
-1687 WDLRMRREAW
+1687 WDLRMRQEAW

-1708 TCMTHSLDV
+1708 TCITHSLDV
-1717 SWFAVGTSRGF
+1717 SWLAVGTSRGF

-1794 AVFRTLEAQ
+1794 AVFRTLEVQ
-1803 ASEAEACKCPTLLHV
+1803 ASEAEACRCPTLLHV
-1818 PIPHR
+1818 AIPHR

-1839 AFDEISTSPLSE
+1839 AFDEISTSPHGE

-1857 MLCPSLHLR
+1857 MLSPSLHLR

-1910 PNDWWRMNPSSSSS
+1910 PTDWWRMPDST
-1924 AASPPRQRFGE
+1924 PRRFDD
-1935 MPAAPMSTTAVTT
+1935 MPAASTATINNIT
-1948 KPELAW
+1948 KPEMAW

-1967 SSFYSSP
+1967 SSVYPTP
-1974 GGVGGAG
+1974 GGVANVA
-1981 ASGAGGVE
+1981 ASGGGGVE
-1989 SAISMERR
+1989 SACSVERR

-2012 LTLVELGSSQN
+2012 LTLIELGTSQSS
-2023 PSPMLVSSGRDALIK
+2023 SPVLVSSGRDALIK

>member
-13 ALDSASQYRTFLM
+13 VLDSASQYRTFLM

-60 VKIYRKYDERESLT
+60 VKIYRKYDEKESLT
-74 SAEVALRR
+74 NAEVALRR

-132 TVEKKW
+132 MVEKKW

-205 RGCSVAPERFYGKS
+205 RGCSVAPERFYGKG

-225 AAGGTPGSVGL
+225 DRGATPGSA
-236 HSMKTPDAAIMLS
+236 STKTPDAAAMLS
-249 KMADSEVTVEEVDK
+249 RMADSEVTVEEVDK

-269 MGSGT
+269 MNSSG
-274 MSGGIPMHTP
+274 MAAGNPMLTP
-284 PSATS
+284 PPAPS

-339 TGDSETLRQQL
+339 TGNSESLRQTL
-350 RKVGDPRLE
+350 KKVGDPRLE
-359 ELLLHMLQLDPNARL
+359 EMLLHMLQLDPNARL
-374 SASGYLAKYTS
+374 SASGYLSKYTS
-385 QSGLFPTYFDSFLF
+385 PSDLFPTYFDNFLF

-431 AGVEDSEGEE
+431 AGVEDPEGEE

-457 TATGG
+457 TATG

-474 ELDQKIPTKHDKQ
+474 ELEQRIPTKHDRQ
-487 KAERD
+487 RAERE
-492 NAALTKLQKLKEK
+492 NAPLTRLQRIKEK

-512 KNNTLKKKIEKLH
+512 SGTLQKKKIEKLH
-525 DQYNALTQK
+525 DQFNALTRK

-546 PSTGRLDEE
+546 PSTGRVDS
-555 TGSDDATDED
+555 SDTD
-565 GLGKGNSDPA
+565 A
-575 KENMSTPPPHSSKT
+575 KEEEDADDITSSSTKSQTATPPPHTSKT

-594 PTYPGSEPWPQD
+594 PTYPGSEPWSQD

-621 RNVQVP
+621 RHVQVP
-627 ESKVTALY
+627 ESKLTALY

-660 IDDPSAAVRALA
+660 IDDPSATVRALA
-672 LRTITYLLSLVESF
+672 LRTITYLLSLVELF

-731 LEIAHAMKQKTL
+731 LEIAHSMKQKTL
-743 SSSSSASSL
+743 TSSGSSNSL
-752 STMSTRGNDSSGPS
+752 VPLSTRGNDSSNANAL
-766 TMYMA
+766 YMA
-771 ASSFDKELSVLHKMI
+771 SNSFDKDLSVLHKMI

-858 VGCVA
+858 VGRVA

-894 CQLGLFKK
+894 CQLGLFQK

-932 MGEIALQLR
+932 MSQISGQMG

-950 PLLRPFLRKTMVFL
+950 PLIRPFLRKTMMFL
-964 PDEEVCDV
+964 PDEDETEV
-972 THRLHDCCRLHV
+972 TRRLRDCCRLHV

-989 DRALLASSSSFGLNE
+989 DRALLASSSSSGLNE
-1004 VIAEMERSVSQAP
+1004 VITEMEKSVSQNP
-1017 DDSDDDMVPDAPLSA
+1017 EYIDDDMTMPPPVPSV
-1032 MTTTSRES
+1032 MGTTSRES
-1040 LEEPISNMSQSR
+1040 LEEPPSEMSRNR
-1052 RNRDPLLSTDSL
+1052 RNRDALLSTDSL
-1064 DGYSMFRQQSSGTA
+1064 DGYSMYRQQSSGAT
-1078 VASSAAATAEKISN
+1078 VASSAAVTAETISN
-1092 SVENGVSSIYEQRK
+1092 SVESGLSSAYDQRK

-1148 RAGSPHSSV
+1148 RLGSPHGSV
-1157 ANASV
+1157 ANSTVSASPN
-1162 AVGNGAAGANSNPFA
+1162 ANVGITNPFA

-1198 TAQPLKASNFGIPSS
+1198 TAVPLKASNFGIQV
-1213 SAAASSAT
+1213 
-1221 STSATSTSTALVTKS
+1221 STSATSSTAPASNPVANPSASTALVPRS
-1236 RSHGPSNS
+1236 RSYAPNSS
-1244 PSHRGAPATPAS
+1244 PSHRG
-1256 SNIGSAMGAP
+1256 GSAVAPNHSNGGTSTGVP

-1280 SLVEPSTPISAPP
+1280 SLVEPSAPVSASP
-1293 ITVTGPSSIV
+1293 ITVTGPSSVV
-1303 PPGSVSSGL
+1303 PPGSVSASL
-1312 DDSGLGPM
+1312 DDSGLSVHGGQM

-1346 GDGMGSLL
+1346 GEGMSSLL

-1369 RQRMAKKTHTTYHHY
+1369 RQRMIKKAHTTYHHY

-1424 DGSSYSIYSHAP
+1424 DGTAYSIYSHSP
-1436 SPYCLVGGGIG
+1436 SPYCLVGSGLGIG
-1447 ITGSS
+1447 
-1452 GGGGSGAPGS
+1452 GGPSGAPGS
-1462 ERGGTSV
+1462 DRNGNGISSV
-1469 SSVTSSPIQVGSST
+1469 SSSPVQVGSGT
-1483 YPPSGGAAFN
+1483 YPPGGVSSSFN
-1493 VAAAAAT
+1493 AAAAAAT
-1500 AINGHGGVSPGSFGS
+1500 AIGGGGSAGSFGNAPNSGPGIS
-1515 SSGSTAPGSSSSVNG
+1515 SSISNG
-1530 IGGGGGY
+1530 GGGGGY

-1627 SDGTVHVF
+1627 SNGTVHVF
-1635 RVDKVNSVGGNV
+1635 RVDKVNASGGNV
-1647 QASGLKELRASNSAV
+1647 QATGLKELRANNSAV
-1662 MAIDYLNNITEA
+1662 MGIDYLNNVTES

-1697 TLSISPELGYV
+1697 TLTISPELGYV

-1771 PLVFVAAGDGE
+1771 PLVFVAAGDSE

-1794 AVFRTLEAQ
+1794 AVFRTLEVQ

-1839 AFDEISTSPLSE
+1839 ALDEISTSPLSE

-1894 ICGNGEAK
+1894 VCGNGEAK
-1902 SFYDNQAP
+1902 SFYDNQAA
-1910 PNDWWRMNPSSSSS
+1910 PNDWWRMNPSSSAS
-1924 AASPPRQRFGE
+1924 ATAPQRFGE
-1935 MPAAPMSTTAVTT
+1935 MPAAPVATTAAVT
-1948 KPELAW
+1948 KPEMAW

-1967 SSFYSSP
+1967 SSFYSTP
-1974 GGVGGAG
+1974 GGVAG
-1981 ASGAGGVE
+1981 AAASGSGGVE

-2012 LTLVELGSSQN
+2012 LTLVELGGNLN
-2023 PSPMLVSSGRDALIK
+2023 PCPMLVSCGRDALIK

>member
-13 ALDSASQYRTFLM
+13 VLDSASQYRTFLM

-60 VKIYRKYDERESLT
+60 VKIYRKYDEKESLT
-74 SAEVALRR
+74 SAEMALRQ

-132 TVEKKW
+132 MVEKKW

-145 ALEQSHAKGI
+145 ALEQSHAKEI

-205 RGCSVAPERFYGKS
+205 RGCSVAPERFYGKG

-225 AAGGTPGSVGL
+225 AT
-236 HSMKTPDAAIMLS
+236 
-249 KMADSEVTVEEVDK
+249 DSEVTVEEVDK

-269 MGSGT
+269 MNSSSMAAGN
-274 MSGGIPMHTP
+274 PMHAP
-284 PSATS
+284 PSAPS

-339 TGDSETLRQQL
+339 TGNSDALRQTL
-350 RKVGDPRLE
+350 KKVGDPRLE
-359 ELLLHMLQLDPNARL
+359 EMLLHMLQLDPSARL
-374 SASGYLAKYTS
+374 SASGYLTKYTS
-385 QSGLFPTYFDSFLF
+385 PSDLFPTYFDNFLF

-431 AGVEDSEGEE
+431 AGVEDPEGEE

-457 TATGG
+457 TATE

-474 ELDQKIPTKHDKQ
+474 ELEQRIPTKHDRQ
-487 KAERD
+487 RAERE
-492 NAALTKLQKLKEK
+492 NAPLTKLQRIKEK

-512 KNNTLKKKIEKLH
+512 SGTLQKKKIEKLH
-525 DQYNALTQK
+525 DQFNALTQK

-546 PSTGRLDEE
+546 SSTGRMDGTDVSSDADTKEEEDADEI
-555 TGSDDATDED
+555 TSDSTKSRTA
-565 GLGKGNSDPA
+565 
-575 KENMSTPPPHSSKT
+575 TPPPHTSKT

-594 PTYPGSEPWPQD
+594 PTYPGSEPWSQD

-621 RNVQVP
+621 RHVQVP
-627 ESKVTALY
+627 ESKLTALY

-660 IDDPSAAVRALA
+660 IDDPSA
-672 LRTITYLLSLVESF
+672 T
-686 PLADA
+686 
-691 SVFPQ
+691 
-696 YVLPAMVP
+696 
-704 FQSDPDE
+704 SDPDE

-731 LEIAHAMKQKTL
+731 LEIAHAMKQKTVT
-743 SSSSSASSL
+743 SSASSSSL
-752 STMSTRGNDSSGPS
+752 ATMSNRGNDSSN
-766 TMYMA
+766 TNAMYMA
-771 ASSFDKELSVLHKMI
+771 SSSFDKDLSVLHKMI

-858 VGCVA
+858 VGRVA

-894 CQLGLFKK
+894 CQLGLFQK

-932 MGEIALQLR
+932 MSQISGQMG

-950 PLLRPFLRKTMVFL
+950 PLIRPFLRKTMMFL
-964 PDEEVCDV
+964 PDEDEAEV
-972 THRLHDCCRLHV
+972 TRRLRDCCRLHV
-984 SRETF
+984 S
-989 DRALLASSSSFGLNE
+989 
-1004 VIAEMERSVSQAP
+1004 P
-1017 DDSDDDMVPDAPLSA
+1017 
-1032 MTTTSRES
+1032 
-1040 LEEPISNMSQSR
+1040 
-1052 RNRDPLLSTDSL
+1052 
-1064 DGYSMFRQQSSGTA
+1064 
-1078 VASSAAATAEKISN
+1078 VASSAAVTAETISN
-1092 SVENGVSSIYEQRK
+1092 SVESGLSSVYDQRK

-1148 RAGSPHSSV
+1148 RTGSPHGSV
-1157 ANASV
+1157 ANSTVSASPNASV
-1162 AVGNGAAGANSNPFA
+1162 GITNPFA

-1198 TAQPLKASNFGIPSS
+1198 TAVPLKASNFGIQVSTS
-1213 SAAASSAT
+1213 AASSAAPV
-1221 STSATSTSTALVTKS
+1221 SNPMSNLSASTALVTRS
-1236 RSHGPSNS
+1236 RSHAPNTS
-1244 PSHRGAPATPAS
+1244 PSHRGGTAVAS
-1256 SNIGSAMGAP
+1256 NPSNGGASIGVP

-1280 SLVEPSTPISAPP
+1280 SLVEPSAPVSTSP
-1293 ITVTGPSSIV
+1293 ITVTGPSSVV
-1303 PPGSVSSGL
+1303 PSGSVSSSL
-1312 DDSGLGPM
+1312 DDSGLSVHGGQM

-1346 GDGMGSLL
+1346 GEGMSSLL

-1369 RQRMAKKTHTTYHHY
+1369 RQRMIKKAHTTYHHY

-1408 LGIPPLPPDLG
+1408 L
-1419 ALRLT
+1419 
-1424 DGSSYSIYSHAP
+1424 
-1436 SPYCLVGGGIG
+1436 
-1447 ITGSS
+1447 
-1452 GGGGSGAPGS
+1452 
-1462 ERGGTSV
+1462 
-1469 SSVTSSPIQVGSST
+1469 
-1483 YPPSGGAAFN
+1483 
-1493 VAAAAAT
+1493 
-1500 AINGHGGVSPGSFGS
+1500 
-1515 SSGSTAPGSSSSVNG
+1515 
-1530 IGGGGGY
+1530 
-1537 PSSSYRNWQPRK
+1537 
-1549 NVLVAELAEHSGAV
+1549 
-1563 TRVNA
+1563 

-1595 VNQGSRCTYDGQGG
+1595 VNQGSRF
-1609 VITDMKVL
+1609 
-1617 TNSHSVASAS
+1617 ASAS
-1627 SDGTVHVF
+1627 SNGTVHVF
-1635 RVDKVNSVGGNV
+1635 RVDKVSASGGNV
-1647 QASGLKELRASNSAV
+1647 QASGLKELRTNNSAV
-1662 MAIDYLNNITEA
+1662 MGIDYLNNVTES
-1674 LLIYATRDGKIHA
+1674 LLLYATRDGKIHA

-1697 TLSISPELGYV
+1697 TLTISPELGYV

-1839 AFDEISTSPLSE
+1839 ALDEISTSPLSE

-1857 MLCPSLHLR
+1857 ILCPSLHIR

-1894 ICGNGEAK
+1894 VCGNGEAK
-1902 SFYDNQAP
+1902 SFYDNQAA

-1924 AASPPRQRFGE
+1924 VAAPQRFGE
-1935 MPAAPMSTTAVTT
+1935 MPAAPIATTAAVT
-1948 KPELAW
+1948 KPEMAW

-1967 SSFYSSP
+1967 SSCYSTP
-1974 GGVGGAG
+1974 GGVAG
-1981 ASGAGGVE
+1981 AAASGSGGVE

-2012 LTLVELGSSQN
+2012 LTLVELGGNLN
-2023 PSPMLVSSGRDALIK
+2023 PSPMLVSCGRDALIK